1 MLEINLLP
9 LREAR
14 RRASIRQ
21 QVMHMVFGLVLTG
34 GAIFLVHSRLVTD
47 VDTVER
53 RVAQMDH
60 DIKQFQ
66 PQLDQVAKFR
76 KRKSELE
83 KKIDVIAGLDR
94 ARSGP
99 VRVLHELST
108 RTPDRLWL
116 TKLDSKG
123 DLITLKGS
131 SLDNEIVAA
140 FLRSLEASPL
150 FQDVDLDGTKLG
162 TKDDL
167 KLVEFGIHV
176 KLVGAPAAAKAAKA
190 AKGKKPQPKA
200 EARPSDGE
208 V

>member
-21 QVMHMVFGLVLTG
+21 QGMHLVFGLVVTG
-34 GAIFLVHSRLVTD
+34 GAIFLVHSRLVAD
-47 VDTVER
+47 VETLER

-76 KRKSELE
+76 KKKSELE
-83 KKIDVIAGLDR
+83 QKIEVIDGLDR

-99 VRVLHELST
+99 VRVLHELSA

-123 DLITLKGS
+123 DVITLKGS

-140 FLRSLEASPL
+140 FLRSLEESSL

-176 KLVGAPAAAKAAKA
+176 KLVGAPAAAKAAK
-190 AKGKKPQPKA
+190 GQKPQAKA
-200 EARPSDGE
+200 PARPSDGE